1 MEGIVPFAEV
11 NGIEMYYER
20 VGQGEPIVLITGL
33 AGDVSFWNK
42 TVPML
47 SDRFD
52 VITVDNRGAGRT
64 RCSGTF
70 GIEDMA
76 DDVIAL
82 LDHLGIFKS
91 NILGW
96 SMGSHI
102 ALDLAARYPDRV
114 RTLTIVAC
122 YLYRP
127 ARSAYILEYLAD
139 GYADGTVSGGTVA
152 KVLNVLLRNSGF
164 FEEAERKGRTIR
176 EIQPPDPIGFKNQM
190 RAVNGYDAEKD
201 ASSIRAAN
209 TARRSARRS
218 FRSGK
223 RFARTTSSP
232 AITSLRRRSKLML
245 FQKRIDRA
253 MRYQKERNEAAEL
266 KKPTEED
273 KDAVSKKDLFAMI
286 LSAMLVIL
294 PVAILVLLGIA
305 FGCYFLFFH

>member
-201 ASSIRAAN
+201 ASSIRVP
-209 TARRSARRS
+209 TLSVHGLEDIMTESSA
-218 FRSGK
+218 GDEI
-223 RFARTTSSP
+223 SSVIKGCEKIRIP
-232 AITSLRRRSKLML
+232 GEGHVLRPESYIPYVMVFIR
-245 FQKRIDRA
+245 
-253 MRYQKERNEAAEL
+253 
-266 KKPTEED
+266 
-273 KDAVSKKDLFAMI
+273 
-286 LSAMLVIL
+286 
-294 PVAILVLLGIA
+294 
-305 FGCYFLFFH
+305 HH

>member
-1 MEGIVPFAEV
+1 MEGIVPFAKV

-64 RCSGTF
+64 RCSGSF

-76 DDVIAL
+76 DDVIDL

-139 GYADGTVSGGTVA
+139 GFADGTVSGGTVA
-152 KVLNVLLRNSGF
+152 
-164 FEEAERKGRTIR
+164 
-176 EIQPPDPIGFKNQM
+176 
-190 RAVNGYDAEKD
+190 
-201 ASSIRAAN
+201 
-209 TARRSARRS
+209 
-218 FRSGK
+218 
-223 RFARTTSSP
+223 
-232 AITSLRRRSKLML
+232 
-245 FQKRIDRA
+245 
-253 MRYQKERNEAAEL
+253 
-266 KKPTEED
+266 
-273 KDAVSKKDLFAMI
+273 
-286 LSAMLVIL
+286 
-294 PVAILVLLGIA
+294 
-305 FGCYFLFFH
+305 